1 MVNIQRIF
9 IENVIGLVRQFQLLK
24 LLKDINLEDMLKNLG
39 VRMVIIGLQMIE
51 KAFVFSLNHMKV
63 YNPVY
68 GKYKYF
74 PPDEKMKTTVRMWPS
89 YEELVEKYS
98 K

>member
-39 VRMVIIGLQMIE
+39 VRMVIIGLQM
-51 KAFVFSLNHMKV
+51 MKRHL
-63 YNPVY
+63 
-68 GKYKYF
+68 F
-74 PPDEKMKTTVRMWPS
+74 FH
-89 YEELVEKYS
+89 
-98 K
+98 